1 MRPPVTQA
9 PVIKA
14 ITDAGKLGITASE
27 VRKQTR
33 LGRTLVS
40 VTLARLLGSH
50 NKKPKIWSYGAAT
63 RKRYF
68 ISEPFRD
75 AAKTLMDA
83 QEAQWQAERRSREA
97 QELIAREERRLGK
110 RVVAQPP
117 RKTPLEIF
125 SAGWHRKAK
134 TQDEEE
140 TA

>member
-9 PVIKA
+9 TVIKA
-14 ITDAGKLGITASE
+14 ITEAGKLGITASE

-40 VTLARLLGSH
+40 VTLARLLG
-50 NKKPKIWSYGAAT
+50 KEKVFSYGAAT
-63 RKRYF
+63 RMRYF
-68 ISEPFRD
+68 ISEAFRD

-97 QELIAREERRLGK
+97 AELIAREERRLGK
-110 RVVAQPP
+110 RVVTQPP
-117 RKTPLEIF
+117 RKSPLEIF

-140 TA
+140 TEGA

>member
-9 PVIKA
+9 PVIKV
-14 ITDAGKLGITASE
+14 ITEAGKLGITAAE

-40 VTLARLLGSH
+40 VTLARLLGKH
-50 NKKPKIWSYGAAT
+50 KVFSYGAAT
-63 RKRYF
+63 RMRYF

-83 QEAQWQAERRSREA
+83 QEAQWQAERRAREA
-97 QELIAREERRLGK
+97 SELIAKEERRLGK
-110 RVVAQPP
+110 RVVTQPH

-125 SAGWHRKAK
+125 SAGWHQRHKK
-134 TQDEEE
+134 EPE
-140 TA
+140 TEDA